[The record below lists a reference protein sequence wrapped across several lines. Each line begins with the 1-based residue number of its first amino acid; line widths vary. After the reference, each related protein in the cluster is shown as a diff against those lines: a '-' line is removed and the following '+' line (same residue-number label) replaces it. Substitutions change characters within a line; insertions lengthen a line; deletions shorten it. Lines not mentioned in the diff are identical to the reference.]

1 MGSLEDKL
9 GLQHLC
15 DMLVAMPS
23 DDVESEI
30 QAKELHQKSLYL
42 RIGSWDQ
49 MRVSW
54 EKGVLRR
61 QEGLGQSL
69 KKPGV

>member
-30 QAKELHQKSLYL
+30 QAKELH
-42 RIGSWDQ
+42 
-49 MRVSW
+49 
-54 EKGVLRR
+54 
-61 QEGLGQSL
+61 
-69 KKPGV
+69 